1 MRRGQRLLTLASYAW
16 VLVFLAVVLFPVLW
30 IGLQSLKSYFDV
42 IAVPPRFI
50 FTPTL
55 ANYHS
60 VLADTGFLRAALDS
74 LVVSVGAVCLS
85 LAIGVP
91 FAYAISRFD
100 FRGRE
105 DLAFFILSTRM
116 LPAIVVI
123 VPFVQIFNRIG
134 LIDSYAGLILAHV
147 LVCIALVVWVMRG
160 FFNAIPIELDE
171 AAIVDG
177 ASPLRTFFSIILPL
191 ARPGLVSVA
200 SLSFLLSW
208 NEFLFALSLTSFD
221 VRTLPVFMATEFI
234 GFLAVDWARLSAAG
248 IMATLPIV
256 VLVAV
261 LQRHLVSGLSLGAV
275 K

>member
-1 MRRGQRLLTLASYAW
+1 MRRGRMLLKLASYAW
-16 VLVFLAVVLFPVLW
+16 VLAFLAIVLFPVVW

-42 IAVPPRFI
+42 IAVPPRFV

-55 ANYHS
+55 ANYRS

-74 LVVSVGAVCLS
+74 LVVSVGAVGLS

-105 DLAFFILSTRM
+105 DVAFFILSTRM

-134 LIDSYAGLILAHV
+134 LTDSYAGLILAHV

-177 ASPLRTFFSIILPL
+177 ASPLRTFFSIVLPL

-256 VLVAV
+256 IMVAV

>member
-1 MRRGQRLLTLASYAW
+1 MLLTVVSYAW
-16 VLVFLAVVLFPVLW
+16 VLLFLGIVLFPVLW

-42 IAVPPRFI
+42 IAVPPRFL

-55 ANYHS
+55 ANYRS
-60 VLADTGFLRAALDS
+60 VLADTGFLRAAFDS
-74 LVVSVGAVCLS
+74 LVVSLGAVSLS

-91 FAYAISRFD
+91 FAYAISRFE
-100 FRGRE
+100 FRARE

-123 VPFVQIFNRIG
+123 VPFVQIFSRIG
-134 LIDSYAGLILAHV
+134 LIDTYAGLILAHV
-147 LVCIALVVWVMRG
+147 LVCVALVVWVMRG

-248 IMATLPIV
+248 ILATLPIV
-256 VLVAV
+256 VMVAV

>member
-1 MRRGQRLLTLASYAW
+1 MRRGRLLTVIGSYVW
-16 VLVFLAVVLFPVLW
+16 VLAFLALVLFPVVW
-30 IGLQSLKSYFDV
+30 IVLQSLKSYFDV
-42 IAVPPRFI
+42 IAVPPRFV

-55 ANYHS
+55 ANYES
-60 VLADTGFLRAALDS
+60 VLVKTGFLRAAFDS
-74 LVVSVGAVCLS
+74 ALVSVGAVSLS
-85 LAIGVP
+85 LLIGVP
-91 FAYAISRFD
+91 FAYALSRFE

-105 DLAFFILSTRM
+105 DVAFFILSTRM

-123 VPFVQIFNRIG
+123 VPFVQIFNRLG
-134 LIDSYAGLILAHV
+134 LSDSYAGLILAHF

-160 FFNAIPIELDE
+160 FFNGIPHELDE

-177 ASPLRTFFSIILPL
+177 ASPLRAFLSIVLPL

>member
-1 MRRGQRLLTLASYAW
+1 VRRSRMLLTLASYAW
-16 VLVFLAVVLFPVLW
+16 VLAFLAIVLFPVVW

-42 IAVPPRFI
+42 IAVPPRFV

-55 ANYHS
+55 ANYRS

-74 LVVSVGAVCLS
+74 LVVSVGAVTLS

-105 DLAFFILSTRM
+105 DVAFFILSTRM

-123 VPFVQIFNRIG
+123 VPFVQIFSRIG
-134 LIDSYAGLILAHV
+134 LTDSYAGLILAHV

-177 ASPLRTFFSIILPL
+177 ASPLRTFFSIVLPL

-256 VLVAV
+256 VMVAV